1 MKKLIF
7 TIALLITTLFVFAS
21 NGTSVIAHASADNV
35 KMYRQAGTSTDV
47 VKSLKSTDEVTV
59 VRKHNTNWTIVMVNG
74 EVGYVLTTELA
85 IQKDVKN
92 IAAGKQ
98 NQRNIL

>member
-7 TIALLITTLFVFAS
+7 TIALLINTVFVFAS
-21 NGTSVIAHASADNV
+21 NGTSVIAHAHTDNV

-47 VKSLKSTDEVTV
+47 VKALKSTDEVTV
-59 VRKHNTNWTIVMVNG
+59 VRKHNANWTIVMVNG

-85 IQKDVKN
+85 IQKEVKN

-98 NQRNIL
+98 RQANIL